1 MRLEEALG
9 LKKGTV
15 LVATRTWVGPEG
27 CTEGRE
33 YVMQEDAKPLW
44 LGEFPDFTS
53 DKQLRPGDKPCNV
66 ELPIIGDQGKLAYPV
81 RFSFEVKPQ

>member
-1 MRLEEALG
+1 MRLEKALG

-15 LVATRTWVGPEG
+15 IVATSTWFAPEK

-44 LGEFPDFTS
+44 PGHSNGRLFLS
-53 DKQLRPGDKPCNV
+53 KQLRPGDEPCNV
-66 ELPIIGDQGKLAYPV
+66 ELPIIDDRKNLAYPSHY
-81 RFSFEVKPQ
+81 SFEPRS